1 MKKIMNKKTDE
12 QIAQQY
18 DAFLDRANW
27 IGNTPSADV
36 IKLTNDV
43 LNDMIYD
50 MWMEYL
56 SFTEGIATEVYD
68 IPVEKMLETMG
79 AVSLVDGFCAYLK
92 GALDVHNEVTLE
104 GK

>member
-1 MKKIMNKKTDE
+1 MKNMTTKTDE

-18 DAFLDRANW
+18 DAFLERANW

-36 IKLTNDV
+36 IKLTHDV

-68 IPVEKMLETMG
+68 IPVEAMIEHMG
-79 AVSLVDGFCAYLK
+79 AVSLVDGFCSYLK

-104 GK
+104 KK